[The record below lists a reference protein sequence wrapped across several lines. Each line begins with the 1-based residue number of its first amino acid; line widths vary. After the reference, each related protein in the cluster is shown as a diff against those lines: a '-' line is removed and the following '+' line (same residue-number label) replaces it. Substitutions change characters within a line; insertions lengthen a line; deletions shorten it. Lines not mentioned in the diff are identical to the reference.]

1 MYRSLLAGLNGWHA
15 LVPMIALVILGW
27 IAALNPGC
35 LRLLCGVAA
44 VAPLC
49 ALLACLPNW
58 LVFAN
63 ELVMFDTF
71 VWELLLISI
80 LMAVFAA
87 ACARFAIG
95 AAQRV
100 GGSLATSQAS
110 RGIVPGQ
117 FGASE

>member
-1 MYRSLLAGLNGWHA
+1 VLI
-15 LVPMIALVILGW
+15 IALAILGW
-27 IAALNPGC
+27 IAALNLGY

-80 LMAVFAA
+80 LMAVFTA

-95 AAQRV
+95 AAQRG
-100 GGSLATSQAS
+100 GGSLAMPQAS
-110 RGIVPGQ
+110 RDVVPVQ